1 MAFFQLAFLNVFMPG
16 VLQGYRVS
24 PEVREALL
32 LNLVDESTTTSL
44 LLVDESSRCCPLL
57 ALVVCLEQE
66 MREEVR

>member
-32 LNLVDESTTTSL
+32 LNLVDEL
-44 LLVDESSRCCPLL
+44 CCPLL